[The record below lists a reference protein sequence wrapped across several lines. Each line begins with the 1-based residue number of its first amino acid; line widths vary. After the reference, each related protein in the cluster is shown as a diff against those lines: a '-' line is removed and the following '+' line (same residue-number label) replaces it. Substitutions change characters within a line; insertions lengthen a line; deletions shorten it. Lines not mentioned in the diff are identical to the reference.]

1 MPTPI
6 LPYIPKYI
14 TVHLGAPSS
23 NAENVTVPFPDYIKN
38 VASSEIYPT
47 WNESAITANIYA
59 QISFAVNRVYTEFYF
74 SQGYSFNITNSTA
87 IDQKF
92 IYGRNIFENISN
104 LVDEIFNSYIR
115 RIGNAEPLATKYC
128 NGTTVTCD
136 GLSQWG
142 SQYLAEQGRN
152 SVQIL
157 RYYYGNNIEI
167 VSNVPISN
175 VRMSYTAPVRRGEYS
190 RDVAVIQI
198 ALNRISEDYPLIP
211 KIAVDSRF
219 GESTERAVRTFQDIF
234 NLTPDGIVGKATW
247 YKLIYLYTGM
257 TGLSEINSEGQKYF
271 SSSLEYPDAI
281 ELGNTGEKVYV
292 TQYLL
297 QAVSWFYPNIPT
309 VEFTGRFNENDV
321 SAVKELQKMYSLS
334 QTGVVD
340 EKTWDVLY
348 QTFIG
353 IRDALNN
360 AMNPIEKE
368 MTYLNSLNLNY
379 GDTSR
384 DIRDLQEKLNEIA
397 STQSERIMANG
408 AFSRQTSARLAQF
421 QKTNG
426 LPQTGILDAETLRQ
440 INSVYRQLVSNNSI
454 APTQYPKA
462 ELGMG
467 DTDN

>member
-23 NAENVTVPFPDYIKN
+23 NAENVTVTFPDYIKN

-47 WNESAITANIYA
+47 WNESAI
-59 QISFAVNRVYTEFYF
+59 SFAVNRVYTEFYY

-115 RIGNAEPLATKYC
+115 RIGNAEPLAAKYC

-219 GESTERAVRTFQDIF
+219 GESTERAVRTFQEIF
-234 NLTPDGIVGKATW
+234 NLTLDGIVGKATW

-321 SAVKELQKMYSLS
+321 NAVKELQKMYSLP

-360 AMNPIEKE
+360 ALNPIEKE
-368 MTYLNSLNLNY
+368 ITYLNSLNLNY
-379 GDTSR
+379 GDINR
-384 DIRDLQEKLNEIA
+384 DVRDLQEKLNEIA
-397 STQSERIMANG
+397 ETQSERIMANG

-440 INSVYRQLVSNNSI
+440 INSVYRQLISNNSI

>member
-1 MPTPI
+1 M
-6 LPYIPKYI
+6 
-14 TVHLGAPSS
+14 
-23 NAENVTVPFPDYIKN
+23 
-38 VASSEIYPT
+38 
-47 WNESAITANIYA
+47 
-59 QISFAVNRVYTEFYF
+59 
-74 SQGYSFNITNSTA
+74 
-87 IDQKF
+87 
-92 IYGRNIFENISN
+92 
-104 LVDEIFNSYIR
+104 
-115 RIGNAEPLATKYC
+115 
-128 NGTTVTCD
+128 
-136 GLSQWG
+136 
-142 SQYLAEQGRN
+142 
-152 SVQIL
+152 
-157 RYYYGNNIEI
+157 
-167 VSNVPISN
+167 
-175 VRMSYTAPVRRGEYS
+175 
-190 RDVAVIQI
+190 AVIQI

-321 SAVKELQKMYSLS
+321 SAVKELQKMYSLP

-462 ELGMG
+462 ELSMG
-467 DTDN
+467 DSDN

>member
-6 LPYIPKYI
+6 LPYIPQYI

-47 WNESAITANIYA
+47 WNESAIIANIYA

-74 SQGYSFNITNSTA
+74 SQGYPFNITNSTA

-92 IYGRNIFENISN
+92 IYGRNVFENISN
-104 LVDEIFNSYIR
+104 IVDEIFNSYIR
-115 RIGNAEPLATKYC
+115 RIGYAEPLATKYC
-128 NGTTVTCD
+128 NGTTVTCE

-142 SQYLAEQGRN
+142 SQYLAEQGQN

-157 RYYYGNNIEI
+157 RYYYGNDIEI
-167 VSNVPISN
+167 VSNAPIREI
-175 VRMSYTAPVRRGEYS
+175 RMSYTEPVKLGDYS
-190 RDVAVIQI
+190 RDVATVQI
-198 ALNRISEDYPLIP
+198 TLNRISEDYPLIP
-211 KIAVDSRF
+211 KVEVDSRF
-219 GESTERAVRTFQDIF
+219 GESTERAVKVFQQIF
-234 NLTPDGIVGKATW
+234 NLTVDGIVGKATW

-281 ELGNTGEKVYV
+281 KIGDTGEKVFV

-297 QAVSWFYPNIPT
+297 QVVSWFYPNIPS
-309 VEFTGRFNENDV
+309 VEFTGRFNENDAI
-321 SAVKELQKMYSLS
+321 AVKELQKMHDIP

-348 QTFIG
+348 QMFIG
-353 IRDALNN
+353 IRDALDN
-360 AMNPIEKE
+360 AMSPIEKE
-368 MTYLNSLNLNY
+368 TTYLNSLNLSY
-379 GDTSR
+379 GDINR
-384 DIRDLQEKLNEIA
+384 DVRALQERLNEI
-397 STQSERIMANG
+397 STTQSERIMANG
-408 AFSRQTSARLAQF
+408 VFSKQTQAKIADF
-421 QKTNG
+421 QSKNNI
-426 LPQTGILDAETLRQ
+426 PPTGILDAETLQQ
-440 INSVYRQLVSNNSI
+440 INRVYRNLVSNNSVM
-454 APTQYPKA
+454 PTQYPKS
-462 ELGMG
+462 ELQMG

>member
-190 RDVAVIQI
+190 RDVAVVQI
-198 ALNRISEDYPLIP
+198 ALNRISEDYPLIL

-292 TQYLL
+292 TQYL
-297 QAVSWFYPNIPT
+297 PT

-321 SAVKELQKMYSLS
+321 SAVKELQKMYSLP

-408 AFSRQTSARLAQF
+408 AFSRQTSARLSQF

-440 INSVYRQLVSNNSI
+440 INRVYRQLISNNSI